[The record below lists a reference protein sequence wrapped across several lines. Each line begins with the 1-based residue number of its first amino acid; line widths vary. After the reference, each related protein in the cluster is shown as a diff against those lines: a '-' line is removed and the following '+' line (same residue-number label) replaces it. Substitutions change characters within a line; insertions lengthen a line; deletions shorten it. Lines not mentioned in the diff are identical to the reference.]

1 MVVSS
6 AVSDSLSWKR
16 QVRKTSNADCSII
29 KANQKA
35 QASNPKSP
43 SETNMSKEKTRDALL
58 DTLVEIIAQTADP
71 DQIILFGSRAQGT
84 AGTESDYDFLVVVP
98 GVKNE
103 RHVSRRIYR
112 ALLDQHVGA
121 AVDVI
126 VVDAAKLA
134 QHRDTPGLIYQH
146 ALMEGRVCYDR
157 AWLVDK
163 MRSLAPPGAGSRASR
178 DRHADM
184 PYFFGAQYDSE

>member
-1 MVVSS
+1 
-6 AVSDSLSWKR
+6 
-16 QVRKTSNADCSII
+16 
-29 KANQKA
+29 
-35 QASNPKSP
+35 
-43 SETNMSKEKTRDALL
+43 MSKEQTRDALL

-98 GVKNE
+98 DVKNE

-126 VVDAAKLA
+126 VVDAEKLA
-134 QHRDTPGLIYQH
+134 QHRHTLGLIYRQ
-146 ALMEGRVCYDR
+146 ALAEGKVYYDR
-157 AWLVDK
+157 TRV
-163 MRSLAPPGAGSRASR
+163 
-178 DRHADM
+178 
-184 PYFFGAQYDSE
+184 